1 LNCPQVAAHGQPF
14 DLGIIYEDN
23 HVVVVIK
30 PQNVPCCPDESGDAN
45 LLDEL
50 KKKYGFVGLV
60 HRLDRVT
67 GGVMIYAKT
76 TKAASRLS
84 EQIRDGRMEKT
95 YLAVVCG
102 TPKER
107 SGTLVNHLYKNELQ
121 NTVTVVPSA
130 TTGAK
135 RAELSYTILPK
146 PPKEKQDI
154 SLVSVKLDTGRSH
167 QIRVQFAHIGCPIFG
182 DAKYGGDKLG
192 KGWKLAL
199 WAHKLTFVHPTTED
213 KMTFIVNPPDIVP
226 WTGFDFERQSHKQRE
241 KPPSAMPTPPL
252 QRGLL

>member
-1 LNCPQVAAHGQPF
+1 MKSESQPTKELNSPPEQALGQHFEPA
-14 DLGIIYEDN
+14 IIFEDN
-23 HVVVVIK
+23 HLIVLIK
-30 PQNVPCCPDESGDAN
+30 PQNMPCCPDESGDPN

-84 EQIRDGRMEKT
+84 EQIRKGTFEKT
-95 YLAVVCG
+95 YLAVVIG

-107 SGTLVNHLYKNELQ
+107 TCTLVNHLYKNELQ
-121 NTVTVVPSA
+121 NTVSVVPAASA
-130 TTGAK
+130 GAK
-135 RAELSYTILPK
+135 RAELTYTVLPK
-146 PPKEKQDI
+146 PPINKQNI
-154 SLVSVKLDTGRSH
+154 SLVEIKLETGRSH
-167 QIRVQFAHIGCPIFG
+167 QIRVQFAHIGTPIFG
-182 DAKYGGDKLG
+182 DAKYGGDILG

-213 KMTFIVNPPDIVP
+213 KMTFVVNPPDAVP
-226 WTGFDFERQSHKQRE
+226 WNGFDFERQSHKH
-241 KPPSAMPTPPL
+241 
-252 QRGLL
+252 RGSE